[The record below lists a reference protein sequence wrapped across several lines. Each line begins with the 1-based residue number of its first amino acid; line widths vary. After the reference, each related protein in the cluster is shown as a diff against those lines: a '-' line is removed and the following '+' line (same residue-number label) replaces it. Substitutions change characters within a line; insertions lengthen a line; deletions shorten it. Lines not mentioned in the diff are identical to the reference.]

1 MVLRLVGLS
10 HSTYYYQLKHPV
22 VVPNHRGGHPVTIT
36 TCTVDGNIISD
47 EQVKEWLCELI
58 FAEGEYYGYHK
69 LTWTLRRKY
78 QLIINKKKVY
88 RLCKELNILKPQRKL
103 KAKHP
108 RRLAMNHEITSS
120 NRLWEIDLKYGYITG
135 ENRFFYILP
144 IIDVFDRVIVD
155 YHIGLN
161 CNAQDAARTVQAA
174 MFKRQVYGTD
184 DLIIRSDNGPQFI
197 SHHFDESCIKFG
209 VEHERIPCRTPN
221 KNAHIES
228 FNAILEGECLSKHE
242 FQSYAEAYDT
252 VSQFIKDYNAV
263 RIHSSLKY
271 HTPNEAY
278 RLLQQKS
285 LKIKSVRV

>member
-1 MVLRLVGLS
+1 M
-10 HSTYYYQLKHPV
+10 
-22 VVPNHRGGHPVTIT
+22 PNHRGGHPISTS
-36 TCTVDGNIISD
+36 TCNTSGKIISD

-69 LTWTLRRKY
+69 LTWLLRRKY

-88 RLCKELNILKPQRKL
+88 RLCKELDILRPQRKL
-103 KAKHP
+103 KVKHP
-108 RRLAMNHEITSS
+108 KRLARNQEITVS
-120 NRLWEIDLKYGYITG
+120 NRLWEIDVKYGYIVG

-155 YHIGLN
+155 YHIGLK
-161 CNAQDAARTVQAA
+161 CTGQDASRTVQGA
-174 MFKRQVYGTD
+174 MFKRQVYGHQ

-197 SHHFDESCIKFG
+197 SHHFEDSCIGFG
-209 VEHERIPCRTPN
+209 IEHERIPCRTPN

-228 FNAILEGECLSKHE
+228 FNAILENECLSRYE

-252 VSQFIKDYNAV
+252 VSKFIKNYNTV

-271 HTPNEAY
+271 HTPAEAY
-278 RLLQQKS
+278 QLLRQEA
-285 LKIKSVRV
+285 LIINPVRV